1 MNRAHNELEHHF
13 NRYHRNGEITV
24 ANRGT
29 VWHTDGGC
37 YHLHNSFVR
46 ELWPCQA
53 CAQDVMTPHI
63 RNENGVTL
71 HNAMTGWLVSAQFFD
86 TSNADYPM
94 FPVVPGAAPTSGSA
108 DASTAAGWSGPEQAV
123 LSPVQASRWR
133 WWPKRLCFPFV
144 SPIHPRVK
152 CTPCTRGFTGV
163 SLHLAVTRNHLPSRE
178 GTICLMAD
186 GLAAL

>member
-1 MNRAHNELEHHF
+1 MTFERHIRSLENSISEYERIRTSGMRVMNRAHNELEHHF
-13 NRYHRNGEITV
+13 NRYHRNGEICV

-86 TSNADYPM
+86 TANADYPM
-94 FPVVPGAAPTSGSA
+94 FPVVPGAAPSGA
-108 DASTAAGWSGPEQAV
+108 APSTAAS
-123 LSPVQASRWR
+123 
-133 WWPKRLCFPFV
+133 
-144 SPIHPRVK
+144 
-152 CTPCTRGFTGV
+152 
-163 SLHLAVTRNHLPSRE
+163 
-178 GTICLMAD
+178 
-186 GLAAL
+186 